1 MSMAAKKKKRG
12 SKKRKAKG
20 AGFAQKSIVALS
32 FVVLILC
39 VASATWSFF
48 IRRSDDVRGKPFT
61 IEILNGV
68 GQPGIAHEAK
78 RVLLQ
83 HGIDVI
89 AVGNATRFD
98 YEESILIAR
107 KRGADVERLGRVLGC
122 RNVVVQIKE
131 NAIEDASLILGADY
145 RSLNL
150 DWGDD

>member
-1 MSMAAKKKKRG
+1 MAAKKKKKG
-12 SKKRKAKG
+12 SRKRKSKG
-20 AGFAQKSIVALS
+20 AGFAQKLLVTLS

-48 IRRSDDVRGKPFT
+48 IRRADGVKGKPFT

-83 HGIDVI
+83 RGIDVI
-89 AVGNATRFD
+89 AVANAPRFD
-98 YEESILIAR
+98 YEESVLIAR
-107 KRGADVERLGRVLGC
+107 KRGSDVERLGEVLGC

-131 NAIEDASLILGADY
+131 DSIEDASLILGADY

-150 DWGDD
+150 GWDDD